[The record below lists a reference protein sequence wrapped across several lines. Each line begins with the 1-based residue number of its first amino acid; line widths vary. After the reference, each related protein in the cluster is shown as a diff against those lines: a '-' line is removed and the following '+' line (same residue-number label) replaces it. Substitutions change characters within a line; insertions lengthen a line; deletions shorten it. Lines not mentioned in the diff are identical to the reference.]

1 MREIDYILL
10 QDMENLMDEWIRL
23 LEKESIKK

>member
-1 MREIDYILL
+1 MREIDYVLL

>member
-10 QDMENLMDEWIRL
+10 SDMENLMDEWIRL

>member
-10 QDMENLMDEWIRL
+10 SDMEDLMDEWIRL